1 MLDETLTRESTAQDD
16 GIFELVILRSP
27 VFLSDDVRIPSFKIF
42 MEKNMKDKKI
52 KRYEPVEIATTS
64 KNEVSQ

>member
-1 MLDETLTRESTAQDD
+1 
-16 GIFELVILRSP
+16 
-27 VFLSDDVRIPSFKIF
+27 VRIPFFKIF

-64 KNEVSQ
+64 KKRGLAMTDLVDENIWGQVLILEFMKKAMV